1 MRKLTARFRRD
12 ESGTTSIEYALIA
25 SLVFLVILSSLT
37 LFGTTATGIFNKALN
52 AISGVIG

>member
-1 MRKLTARFRRD
+1 MRKLTARFLRD
-12 ESGTTSIEYALIA
+12 ESGTTAIEYGLIV

-52 AISGVIG
+52 AISAVTG